1 MIEWTEPQV
10 GQRWRRHSDGLR
22 VLIEQVDAPE
32 IVNRRLRYKGF
43 RRSDKLVGDF
53 QREFYCVIDSN
64 GNMVRPAPNAVIDRT
79 NEQQCPVCFM
89 ADLDHG
95 SGPETIQIWT
105 MYHDSHCSGRW
116 ASTTGSEQQ
125 CGRGPCYLG
134 NGHEGECEPGPSIRP
149 AGSEQP

>member
-1 MIEWTEPQV
+1 MAEFFCREHGSTHDTELRDPTCDFEDGMGNGV
-10 GQRWRRHSDGLR
+10 DPSD
-22 VLIEQVDAPE
+22 
-32 IVNRRLRYKGF
+32 Y
-43 RRSDKLVGDF
+43 
-53 QREFYCVIDSN
+53 
-64 GNMVRPAPNAVIDRT
+64 AVIDRT

-105 MYHDSHCSGRW
+105 MYHDSYCSGRW